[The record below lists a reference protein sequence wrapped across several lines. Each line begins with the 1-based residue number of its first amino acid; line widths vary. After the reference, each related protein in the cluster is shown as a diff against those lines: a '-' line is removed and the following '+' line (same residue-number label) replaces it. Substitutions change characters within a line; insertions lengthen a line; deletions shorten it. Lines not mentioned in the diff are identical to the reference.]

1 MEFLGSLLRG
11 NSREDLRAPGELD
24 VDDGRVG
31 ALARGTSAMSASD
44 GDGEPGSPLGGR
56 GLGMRARRS
65 GGLHGIGDAMPPDP
79 FPLSQVSAFSRG
91 DSASGLASLL
101 AEAPGTSAMEERAMR
116 KSARTP
122 VKARGGTEVSASAG
136 ARASG
141 RGTSKRSAA
150 TSAPNAGFKAAAF
163 GRVNAQHGSGDAGDH
178 HGWTYIPKRADR
190 RRAIARFTT
199 AIIRAAGHQ
208 SFISREGVGY
218 RKAFDRF
225 LLETYGETFAEG
237 GYWYKNA
244 EIEPFFRVI
253 LYVATDGR
261 VNIANDDVKYLFTKK
276 EERQAAEWVLDD
288 VVLAKLG
295 LSARD
300 VAMAYEGKPRKS
312 PAGFVRGTPLKV
324 PPASSMPEEPTP
336 FLEALVRAKTEPG
349 AGSARVMPPPPP
361 RSRALQFPL
370 GAPPSDPA
378 SPSGVPLD
386 IQRLFDTIPKPSF
399 EGLSAT
405 KSRQMSR
412 QYSSDLARLMS
423 EFNANPSSG
432 DEFVRQYLARSASEL
447 DAIAAIQR
455 TEKAAKKTE
464 DKPQNAP
471 SRASKRKR

>member
-1 MEFLGSLLRG
+1 MNAS
-11 NSREDLRAPGELD
+11 GELD

-31 ALARGTSAMSASD
+31 APARAASRGAASD
-44 GDGEPGSPLGGR
+44 GDGEPGSPFGGVGVGAR
-56 GLGMRARRS
+56 SRRS
-65 GGLHGIGDAMPPDP
+65 GGLRGGGDALPPDP
-79 FPLSQVSAFSRG
+79 FPLSEVSAFSRG

-101 AEAPGTSAMEERAMR
+101 AEAPGTSATEERAMR
-116 KSARTP
+116 KSARTHVKSRDVTERSAP
-122 VKARGGTEVSASAG
+122 VGE
-136 ARASG
+136 RASG
-141 RGTSKRSAA
+141 RGSSKRSAA
-150 TSAPNAGFKAAAF
+150 APASNAGFKAAAF

-225 LLETYGETFAEG
+225 LLETYGETFSEG

-276 EERQAAEWVLDD
+276 EERQAAEWVLDEE
-288 VVLAKLG
+288 VLAKLG

-300 VAMAYEGKPRKS
+300 VAMVYEGKPRKS

-336 FLEALVRAKTEPG
+336 FLESLVRTKTAPG
-349 AGSARVMPPPPP
+349 TASARMMPPPPP
-361 RSRALQFPL
+361 RSRATPFPL
-370 GAPPSDPA
+370 GAPASDP
-378 SPSGVPLD
+378 SSSSGVPLD

-399 EGLSAT
+399 QGLSAS

-447 DAIAAIQR
+447 DAIAAIQQK
-455 TEKAAKKTE
+455 EKTTKKIDDT
-464 DKPQNAP
+464 PQNAP
-471 SRASKRKR
+471 SRSSKRKR